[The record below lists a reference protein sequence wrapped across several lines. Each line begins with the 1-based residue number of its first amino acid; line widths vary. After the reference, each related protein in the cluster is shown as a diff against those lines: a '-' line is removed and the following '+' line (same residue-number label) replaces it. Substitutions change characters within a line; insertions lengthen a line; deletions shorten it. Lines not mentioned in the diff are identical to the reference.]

1 MSDFDAGSGKKTKG
15 STIHAGQMASTTH
28 QFTGSIYVS
37 GNIYAEEYHVNVM
50 SSSIVYSSGSHKF
63 GDDAGDFQV
72 FTGSVF
78 ITGAYNESIASG
90 PMFEVRGGGGDT
102 IPGTRLPHGPIF
114 TVTGGVDGADNELK
128 RVIINDGYQGY
139 NDHSVLR
146 IKPIGQNKSAI
157 TVLNA
162 AANDTDNRLL
172 RVMCNPYD
180 AGYVSLHDKA
190 AGYTPTIVLAA
201 SNTYTTYFNAGDF
214 VIGSTA
220 ATAKFTVNGEAH
232 VTGSILPG
240 ADDTHNLG
248 SADYRWDTVYTGD
261 LNLTNDRGS
270 WTVIEEKEYLTI
282 TNNKD
287 GKRYKLLMEEIE
299 ENK

>member
-15 STIHAGQMASTTH
+15 STIHAGKMGKTTH

-37 GNIYAEEYHVNVM
+37 GNVYAEEYHVNVY
-50 SSSIVYSSGSHKF
+50 SSSISYSSGSHKF
-63 GDDAGDFQV
+63 GNDAGDFQI
-72 FTGSVF
+72 FTGSVY
-78 ITGAYNESIASG
+78 ITGAYAESIATG
-90 PMFEVRGGGGDT
+90 PIFEVRGGGGDD

-114 TVTGGVDGADNELK
+114 TVTGGVDGSGNELRK
-128 RVIINDGYQGY
+128 VIINNGYQGY

-146 IKPIGQNKSAI
+146 VKPIAGNKSVI
-157 TVLNA
+157 TILNS

-172 RVMCNPYD
+172 RIMSNPSD
-180 AGYVSLHDKA
+180 AGYVSIHDKA
-190 AGYTPTIVLAA
+190 QGYTPTIVLAA
-201 SNTYTTYFNAGDF
+201 SNANTTYFNAGD
-214 VIGSTA
+214 VVVGSTS

-240 ADDTHNLG
+240 ADGTHNLG
-248 SADYRWDTVYTGD
+248 SADYRWDTVFTGD

-299 ENK
+299 ED